1 MKITGIETF
10 VVDAGWRPWSF
21 VKVET
26 DEGIT
31 GIGEA
36 CGDRSCEAVVG
47 VVRAA
52 ARALEGQDP
61 FDIERF
67 LYRFYR
73 LGKWDDMRRFAN
85 QALAGVEMALWDI
98 VGKACG
104 QPVHR
109 LLGGAFNKRLSFFA
123 FLQGEE
129 PEKRPWGSP
138 W

>member
-1 MKITGIETF
+1 MKVTGVTTTVLSIPNSEPYYYSQGCSLGTNS
-10 VVDAGWRPWSF
+10 VL
-21 VKVET
+21 VEVQT

-67 LYRFYR
+67 LYRR
-73 LGKWDDMRRFAN
+73 LNPFRSTSPSNRFTGPISTAWRASARRCRFLLPSIRGVSPNMRR
-85 QALAGVEMALWDI
+85 W
-98 VGKACG
+98 
-104 QPVHR
+104 R
-109 LLGGAFNKRLSFFA
+109 
-123 FLQGEE
+123 
-129 PEKRPWGSP
+129 
-138 W
+138 